1 MMPLMF
7 LFAAALSV
15 GCPVM
20 NSATAGGALGGEV
33 QATVTRAEKSPSY
46 TCQFSR
52 AEYEL
57 IIEVSTLAAPDQFAP
72 FAEHAC
78 QGGREVAPLK
88 AIGNESIACSLGEGS
103 QIVEKA
109 VGRVRSQTFV
119 IRMSTTDSGADS
131 KVIRGKTT
139 ALAEQVAGY
148 LF

>member
-7 LFAAALSV
+7 LFAAASV

-20 NSATAGGALGGEV
+20 NTATAGGALGGEV
-33 QATVTRAEKSPSY
+33 QATVARAEKNPSY
-46 TCQFSR
+46 TCQFKR

-57 IIEVSTLAAPDQFAP
+57 TIEVSTLSAADQFAR
-72 FAEHAC
+72 FANGAC

-88 AIGNESIACSLGEGS
+88 AIGNESIACSLGKGG

-109 VGRVRSQTFV
+109 VGRVRNQTFV
-119 IRMSTTDSGADS
+119 IRFSATNNAADTKSIRS
-131 KVIRGKTT
+131 KTIE
-139 ALAEQVAGY
+139 LAEQVAGY

>member
-33 QATVTRAEKSPSY
+33 QVTVIRAGRSQNF
-46 TCQFSR
+46 TCQFTR

-57 IIEVSTLAAPDQFAP
+57 TIEVSTLAAPDQFAP
-72 FAEHAC
+72 FADHSC
-78 QGGREVAPLK
+78 QGGREVVPLR
-88 AIGNESIACSLGEGS
+88 AIGNEAIACSLGKGS

-109 VGRVRSQTFV
+109 VGRVRNQTFV